1 MCNVYYFPTGNCS
14 VMVLDHKIEIIWIR
28 DWKCIRGIGKIWKDF
43 EDRYL
48 GEDNYD
54 FQLKWKIGH
63 DKWRCLYAW
72 VRVCLESCKLHFD
85 WILLLTKKLESLTG
99 IGVTQT
105 SFPFVKTSTTI
116 LCRLSDATRKILGV
130 FLRELPSNLNNFAMY
145 TSMCQ

>member
-28 DWKCIRGIGKIWKDF
+28 DWKCMRGIGKIWKYF

-116 LCRLSDATRKILGV
+116 LCRLSDVTRKILGV